1 MSDNLAHSMHEID
14 GFDSDNRIKV
24 LRLIARMNIGG
35 PAVQVTGLMQ
45 QLDSKIFNQI
55 LVTGYVAENEAD
67 YLLENKIDIPVIRID
82 GLGRSINFLADI
94 KAFFQLAKLIRKF
107 RPDIIHTHT
116 AKAGVL
122 GRTAWIFLGYKPK
135 LVHTFHGHLLHGY
148 FGKFK
153 TTLVVI
159 IERTLGSIT
168 NQFFAVGNKVEEDL
182 INAGIGSRNKF
193 KVMPPGLT
201 LNKIPNR
208 AELCRKYNLDP
219 SKFYCTFLG
228 RVTEIKKPLRVLE
241 IAKKTKVVRPE
252 INYLII
258 GSGELLESCKQVISK
273 EALPVTCLGWI
284 PQVEDALA
292 ITDLMLLTSENEGM
306 PLSLI
311 QAGMAGIPAISTNV
325 GSVREVIVNHKSG
338 YVLDFDAA
346 DFSQKIIEIYEN
358 KVLHKELGRFAKE
371 YTNSRFNVERLAND
385 HQKVYLNL
393 IN

>member
-168 NQFFAVGNKVEEDL
+168 NQFFAVGKIVEEDL

-219 SKFYCTFLG
+219 SKIG
-228 RVTEIKKPLRVLE
+228 RAHV
-241 IAKKTKVVRPE
+241 
-252 INYLII
+252 
-258 GSGELLESCKQVISK
+258 
-273 EALPVTCLGWI
+273 
-284 PQVEDALA
+284 
-292 ITDLMLLTSENEGM
+292 
-306 PLSLI
+306 
-311 QAGMAGIPAISTNV
+311 
-325 GSVREVIVNHKSG
+325 
-338 YVLDFDAA
+338 
-346 DFSQKIIEIYEN
+346 
-358 KVLHKELGRFAKE
+358 
-371 YTNSRFNVERLAND
+371 
-385 HQKVYLNL
+385 
-393 IN
+393 